1 MVELGR
7 IAWGRKYL
15 KSHLAQIFS
24 VTFPKCSLNS
34 VQMALVLEN
43 SPFLPLLRH
52 SHCPRLP
59 ITTQAGLLPRIKHLA
74 AGYFPIKFSKGFFH
88 RCCELTRNNQINQ
101 ISPSERWLKCHSGR
115 PFTIGQQTNLKNGW
129 TWTLSCLWGPGV
141 FTWGREWQYSSASS
155 PLCFCIFF
163 IGNNEHHTPNKQ
175 HLWPLHEPL

>member
-1 MVELGR
+1 
-7 IAWGRKYL
+7 
-15 KSHLAQIFS
+15 
-24 VTFPKCSLNS
+24 
-34 VQMALVLEN
+34 MALVLEN

-115 PFTIGQQTNLKNGW
+115 PFTIGQQTNLKNEW
-129 TWTLSCLWGPGV
+129 MDMDSKLSLGPWGLHMGKGMTIQFSKQSV
-141 FTWGREWQYSSASS
+141 MFLY
-155 PLCFCIFF
+155 IFYR
-163 IGNNEHHTPNKQ
+163 K
-175 HLWPLHEPL
+175 